1 MNRRPRSL
9 AGIPAALLAILTL
22 LVPYLACAQ
31 AIGPKLVVEGGA
43 SHALGVITHADRPE
57 HRFVLRNTSADT
69 VRITSVRAGCGC
81 TAAVLSG
88 KTLPPGGEA
97 TIDVRFTPIRS
108 TNGHVSKSISV
119 YTENDDQKMY
129 LLRIEADVVSSFEAT
144 PEKANLD
151 TLVTRNVA
159 ETVLKLTNVS
169 ADTQRIVQVQGVL
182 SVEHRGYGGK
192 QSPQMMSIDDV
203 QASPVEFVLAPGETQ
218 EVTIRF
224 FPLNE
229 GRLMGSVVFYSGEE
243 NRQVEFSGVIRRP

>member
-1 MNRRPRSL
+1 MNRRPRIL
-9 AGIPAALLAILTL
+9 AGIPAVLLAILPL
-22 LVPYLACAQ
+22 LVPSLACAQ
-31 AIGPKLVVEGGA
+31 ATGPKLVVEGGTA
-43 SHALGVITHADRPE
+43 HSFGTITHADRPE

-69 VRITSVRAGCGC
+69 VRITSVRASCGC
-81 TAAVLSG
+81 TAAMVAGS
-88 KTLPPGGEA
+88 TMPPGGEA

-119 YTENDDQKMY
+119 YTENDRQKMY
-129 LLRIEADVVSSFEAT
+129 LLRIEADVVSSFVAT

-159 ETVLKLTNVS
+159 TAVLKLTNVS

-182 SVEHRGYGGK
+182 SVEHRGYDGK
-192 QSPQMMSIDDV
+192 QSPQMLAIDDV
-203 QASPVEFVLAPGETQ
+203 QASPAEFVLAPGATQ

-224 FPLNE
+224 FPLTE
-229 GRLMGSVVFYSGEE
+229 GKLMGSVVFYSGQE